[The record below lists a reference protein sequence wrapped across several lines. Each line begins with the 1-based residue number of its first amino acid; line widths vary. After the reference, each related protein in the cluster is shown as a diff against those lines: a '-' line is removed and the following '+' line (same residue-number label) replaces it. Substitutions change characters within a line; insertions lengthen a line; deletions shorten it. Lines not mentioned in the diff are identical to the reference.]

1 MDDYKYVF
9 PFRTSPNKW
18 VEVIEMIT
26 EINDKAS
33 EGPFPIFPLGGPDMK
48 FTTHQ
53 KPVDSRSTGSGW
65 NYEEYLEKD
74 EVDSGS
80 SSVIV

>member
-1 MDDYKYVF
+1 
-9 PFRTSPNKW
+9 
-18 VEVIEMIT
+18 MIT